1 MDIKWSREMKNHE
14 DVPYIVIDRDSG
26 AGVGSFVLGALVGA
40 GLALLF
46 APQSGKET
54 QEEIRTQ
61 AKKLR
66 VAAGDRLVDAQRG
79 IEDRLESVRDE
90 MQSRVEMV
98 KDAVDSGRDAARS
111 ARTDLEGKLEKSKA
125 AYRAGIAAARDAAEG
140 DPEEEAE
147 ESA

>member
-1 MDIKWSREMKNHE
+1 MSNHE
-14 DVPYIVIDRDSG
+14 DVPYIVVERDSG

-46 APQSGKET
+46 APQSGEET
-54 QEEIRTQ
+54 QEEIRSQ

-66 VAAGDRLVDAQRG
+66 EAAGERLVDAQRG
-79 IEDRLESVRDE
+79 FEEGLDTVRDE
-90 MQSRVEMV
+90 VHSRVEMV

-111 ARTDLEGKLEKSKA
+111 ARTDLEEKLERSKA
-125 AYRAGIAAARDAAEG
+125 AYRAGISAARDVVETDSDA
-140 DPEEEAE
+140 EAE

>member
-1 MDIKWSREMKNHE
+1 MKNHE
-14 DVPYIVIDRDSG
+14 DVPYIVIDRGDSG

-54 QEEIRTQ
+54 QEEIRAQ

-66 VAAGDRLVDAQRG
+66 EVAGDRLVDAQRG

-90 MQSRVEMV
+90 VKSRVEMV

-111 ARTDLEGKLEKSKA
+111 ARSDLEEKLERSKA
-125 AYRAGIAAARDAAEG
+125 AYRAGIAAARDSVEG
-140 DPEEEAE
+140 ESEEEAE
-147 ESA
+147 EPA

>member
-1 MDIKWSREMKNHE
+1 MRDQDDAS
-14 DVPYIVIDRDSG
+14 YIVIERDSG

-46 APQSGKET
+46 APQSGKKT
-54 QEEIRTQ
+54 QEEIREQ

-66 VAAGDRLVDAQRG
+66 VAAGDRLVDAQKG
-79 IEDRLESVRDE
+79 LESRLDTVRDE
-90 MQSRVEMV
+90 VQSRVEMV

-111 ARTDLEGKLEKSKA
+111 ARTDLEGKLERSKA
-125 AYRAGIAAARDAAEG
+125 AYRAGIAAARDVVDDDG
-140 DPEEEAE
+140 EEAE